1 MLSGNNEEK
10 HLMCFKKKK
19 KKLPRKFK
27 GAGEEVIVEG
37 QNQKE
42 LDGKSLLNIAII
54 REYFLVRH

>member
-1 MLSGNNEEK
+1 MKKNIWCAL
-10 HLMCFKKKK
+10 KKKK